1 MAKKKRHTAAEIAAK
16 LRQAD
21 ALSAEGRVQNE
32 IAKALGVSV
41 MTFHRWRKARPQ
53 TADSAPASAP
63 TSHLL
68 IVDKTEAEPG
78 RQTRIAELQLENARL
93 RRLVTDL
100 LLEKMKLEE
109 DTVGLQS
116 GTAKRAWIAGSRAF

>member
-53 TADSAPASAP
+53 TTRFGAGFRTYVAS
-63 TSHLL
+63 
-68 IVDKTEAEPG
+68 
-78 RQTRIAELQLENARL
+78 
-93 RRLVTDL
+93 
-100 LLEKMKLEE
+100 
-109 DTVGLQS
+109 S
-116 GTAKRAWIAGSRAF
+116 GS